1 MPPINVTDPGNSAT
15 GTSGATGFCIP
26 ARNSRGKDHTIGV
39 RCWPEFSQA
48 VNKIIAKR
56 AFNYRTAADLYRH
69 AIARHLEWLGE
80 KNPTLEEWWFVKA
93 VRAIETKAHL
103 AELLTITEYLSR
115 EAEVLE
121 RMGEEEQAR
130 ELVREV
136 IREISGADVPDGMKR
151 RYLKLIMKRHRHLLQ
166 GSASG
171 KPSQFKD

>member
-1 MPPINVTDPGNSAT
+1 MDFPLNVTDSSSRTLPTGSRSGN
-15 GTSGATGFCIP
+15 GTTGFGIP
-26 ARNSRGKDHTIGV
+26 ARNCKGKDHTIGV
-39 RCWPEFSQA
+39 RCWPEFALA

-80 KNPTLEEWWFVKA
+80 KNPKLEEWWFVKA

-103 AELLTITEYLSR
+103 AELQTITEYLSR

-130 ELVREV
+130 ELVRKV
-136 IREISGADVPDGMKR
+136 LREISGADMPDGMKR
-151 RYLKLIMKRHRHLLQ
+151 RYLKLIMKRHLRLLQ
-166 GSASG
+166 
-171 KPSQFKD
+171 KRF

>member
-1 MPPINVTDPGNSAT
+1 MPPINVTDNSGNSAT
-15 GTSGATGFCIP
+15 ATSGATGFCIP

-48 VNKIIAKR
+48 VNKIIAKK

-80 KNPTLEEWWFVKA
+80 KNPKLEEWWFVKA

-103 AELLTITEYLSR
+103 AELHTITEYLSR
-115 EAEVLE
+115 EAKVLE

-130 ELVREV
+130 QLVLVV
-136 IREISGADVPDGMKR
+136 IQEIDKADMPDGMKR
-151 RYLKLIMKRHRHLLQ
+151 RYLKLIRKRHLRLLL
-166 GSASG
+166 
-171 KPSQFKD
+171 

>member
-1 MPPINVTDPGNSAT
+1 MGFPLNVTDSPRSGK
-15 GTSGATGFCIP
+15 GTTGFGIP
-26 ARNSRGKDHTIGV
+26 ARNCKGKDHTIGV

-48 VNKIIAKR
+48 VNKIIAKK

-103 AELLTITEYLSR
+103 AELLTITESLSR
-115 EAEVLE
+115 EAEALE

-130 ELVREV
+130 QLVLVV
-136 IREISGADVPDGMKR
+136 IQEIDKADLPDGMKR
-151 RYLKLIMKRHRHLLQ
+151 RYLSLIRNRHLRLLQ
-166 GSASG
+166 
-171 KPSQFKD
+171 KRF

>member
-1 MPPINVTDPGNSAT
+1 MDFPINVN
-15 GTSGATGFCIP
+15 TGFRVP
-26 ARNSRGKDHTIGV
+26 ARNSRGKDHVVGF
-39 RCWPEFSQA
+39 RCWPEFALA
-48 VNKIIAKR
+48 VDKIIAKR

-80 KNPTLEEWWFVKA
+80 KNPKLEEWWFVKA
-93 VRAIETKAHL
+93 VRAIETKAHS

-151 RYLKLIMKRHRHLLQ
+151 RYLKLIGKRHLRLLL
-166 GSASG
+166 
-171 KPSQFKD
+171 